1 MNLQVVKDVIPPG
14 PEQPIHKKNIQNPV
28 YLKGRGCP
36 SKVHWSCIFIMKKS
50 IFIPAEILDMDGLNN
65 ITECAVLSIYK
76 YYTEKGDRHCCTL
89 RNEDICKMTKLNER
103 TLQRIKKYLK
113 ELGYIRTDGGI
124 RVYYTGVRGDKT
136 DTPGATKLTEG
147 VTLVSPG
154 GDKTDTLGVTKLVV
168 KGDTGVAHN
177 KEEKR
182 KKEIKK
188 EEKSEM
194 TNFDLLISKLPSEYR
209 TPERIDYI
217 KNNFL
222 EGINESDFTVGGALD
237 MCLTKIKAE
246 LNNALPVEYKVE
258 KKEPVSNTIDLF

>member
-1 MNLQVVKDVIPPG
+1 
-14 PEQPIHKKNIQNPV
+14 
-28 YLKGRGCP
+28 
-36 SKVHWSCIFIMKKS
+36 
-50 IFIPAEILDMDGLNN
+50 MDGLNN

-136 DTPGATKLTEG
+136 DTPGVTKLTEG
-147 VTLVSPG
+147 VTLASPG

-188 EEKSEM
+188 EEISEM

-209 TPERIDYI
+209 TPERINYI
-217 KNNFL
+217 KEHYLDRLNDV
-222 EGINESDFTVGGALD
+222 DFTEGGALD
-237 MCLTKIKAE
+237 SWVSGMKVE
-246 LNNALPVEYKVE
+246 LNKEFPVEYKVE

>member
-1 MNLQVVKDVIPPG
+1 
-14 PEQPIHKKNIQNPV
+14 
-28 YLKGRGCP
+28 
-36 SKVHWSCIFIMKKS
+36 MKKD
-50 IFIPAEILDMDGLNN
+50 IYIPAEILDMDGLNN

-136 DTPGATKLTEG
+136 DTQGVTKLTEG
-147 VTLVSPG
+147 VTLVSPW

-194 TNFDLLISKLPSEYR
+194 TNFDLLISKLPSEYK

-217 KNNFL
+217 KDNYLDRLNGADL
-222 EGINESDFTVGGALD
+222 TEGGILD
-237 MCLTKIKAE
+237 SWLSGIKVE
-246 LNNALPVEYKVE
+246 LNRVFPVEYKVE